1 MRGGDAGGGLVRRRA
16 GFSCT
21 STDERFAKWDP
32 PSGGYADVGVC
43 NSVNVGTRNPKSCSG
58 IYQVYQWN
66 AAMQRPVLVLQIHN
80 GGVGVWTAIRNGYT
94 ATQNWCAN
102 NSFTCAVV
110 TSVGV
115 SLAGGW
121 IKAAIG

>member
-1 MRGGDAGGGLVRRRA
+1 
-16 GFSCT
+16 
-21 STDERFAKWDP
+21 
-32 PSGGYADVGVC
+32 
-43 NSVNVGTRNPKSCSG
+43 
-58 IYQVYQWN
+58 
-66 AAMQRPVLVLQIHN
+66 MQRPVLVLQIHN